1 MRKCFYPFGYIS
13 NCKKVNEISL
23 ADKEDFC
30 SHLNTEDITD
40 ADYVPSER
48 ICGDFETKNKREYH
62 DLYVQSNY
70 C

>member
-13 NCKKVNEISL
+13 NWKKVNEISL

-30 SHLNTEDITD
+30 SHLNTKDITD

-48 ICGDFETKNKREYH
+48 ICGDFQTKNKREYH

>member
-13 NCKKVNEISL
+13 NWKKVNEISL
-23 ADKEDFC
+23 PDKEDFC

-48 ICGDFETKNKREYH
+48 ICDDFETKNKREYH